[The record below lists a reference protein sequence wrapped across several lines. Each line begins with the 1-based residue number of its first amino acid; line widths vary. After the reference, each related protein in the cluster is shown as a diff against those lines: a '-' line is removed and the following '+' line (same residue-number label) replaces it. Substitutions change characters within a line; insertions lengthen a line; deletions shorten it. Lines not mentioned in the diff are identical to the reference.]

1 MHTTTTESPSIDSQ
15 QDTNEFINFQQNHR
29 LLTQKNWKQF
39 KVKINHGGNNGYQ
52 IRWDDFKERVQVL
65 FVKFFRQWSL
75 KSLCISHLCIVKEKK
90 KEKKKERR
98 KQKQKKTHSY
108 HLAKFHSS
116 MGFMFH
122 NMHLCVLLVYLLRV
136 ALIWWA
142 HAVSQRKQ
150 WSQCTSPHPGGVD

>member
-29 LLTQKNWKQF
+29 LRTQKNWKQF

-98 KQKQKKTHSY
+98 KQKQKKNT
-108 HLAKFHSS
+108 
-116 MGFMFH
+116 
-122 NMHLCVLLVYLLRV
+122 LLPLGKIPQLYG
-136 ALIWWA
+136 I
-142 HAVSQRKQ
+142 HVS
-150 WSQCTSPHPGGVD
+150 